1 MITGSAVMTTRL
13 SSEVMNSAIEL
24 IANVAMAS
32 RRAAACSWSIG
43 FLLSAAPCAASVVGW

>member
-1 MITGSAVMTTRL
+1 MTGSAVMTTRL
-13 SSEVMNSAIEL
+13 SSEVMNRAIEL

-43 FLLSAAPCAASVVGW
+43 FLLSAAPAPRRAVVS